1 MLGVADGGT
10 PEVTLQTSM
19 GEFTVEV
26 PKARVP
32 SSFFFLFVIVF
43 LPLMVPSSS
52 GRCLRALI
60 GQMYHKHAP
69 KTCRNFIELSRR
81 GNYNDVIFHRI
92 IKVSLRSR
100 LALLL
105 ALPSP
110 AIGVP
115 YPVVLMQDFIVQGG
129 DPSGTG
135 RGGESIYGSVPEY

>member
-1 MLGVADGGT
+1 
-10 PEVTLQTSM
+10 
-19 GEFTVEV
+19 
-26 PKARVP
+26 
-32 SSFFFLFVIVF
+32 
-43 LPLMVPSSS
+43 
-52 GRCLRALI
+52 
-60 GQMYHKHAP
+60 MYHKHAP